1 MYLPVLVLYG
11 KGQSC
16 SMAVSI
22 GTTRGCHAT
31 SSTLVRKDEEGKISV
46 SASCKTIPV
55 LGFLIVT
62 LLVHLLI

>member
-31 SSTLVRKDEEGKISV
+31 SSTLVRKDEGKISV